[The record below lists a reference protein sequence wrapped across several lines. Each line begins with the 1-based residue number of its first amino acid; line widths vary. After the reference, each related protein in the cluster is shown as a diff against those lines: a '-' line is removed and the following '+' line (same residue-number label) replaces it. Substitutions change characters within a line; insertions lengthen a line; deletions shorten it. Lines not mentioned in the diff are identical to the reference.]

1 MDKISAEKRSENMRR
16 IRSRDTK
23 PELQVR
29 RLVHRLGY
37 RYRVRGYKLPGKPDM
52 IFPGRK
58 KVIMIHGCFW
68 HQHNDPNC
76 KYVHVPNSRKEYWLP
91 KLSLNQERDKKTLLE
106 LNRLGWEALII
117 WECQL
122 EDADNIAS
130 IVQEF
135 LK

>member
-1 MDKISAEKRSENMRR
+1 MDKISAEKRSENMRK
-16 IRSRDTK
+16 IRSWDTK

-29 RLVHRLGY
+29 RLVYRLGY
-37 RYRVRGYKLPGKPDM
+37 RYRTRGYKLPGKPDM

-68 HQHNDPNC
+68 HQHDDLQC
-76 KYVHVPNSRKEYWLP
+76 KYVHVPDSRKEYWLP
-91 KLSLNQERDKKTLLE
+91 KLNRNKERDKTTIQE
-106 LNRLGWEALII
+106 LHDLGWDTLII

-122 EDADNIAS
+122 ENMDSIGN

-135 LK
+135 L